1 MKLIPYAG
9 LLLAF
14 GLTDFLP
21 NAEARPVS
29 YPGGWTVMQMNNGDM
44 SSAHIHY
51 SPTFKDSIGLYSE
64 RNWGEDWHFTGV
76 QYNRLVR
83 RWNTPNSQA
92 NFYFKAAAGQ
102 ADPFGD
108 GADVDA
114 AGFVG
119 IGADWETRRWF
130 VSYEGRAYDLGF
142 DRDARQ
148 SARVGIAP
156 YIGDYGDL
164 HTWLM
169 LQVENQPEAD
179 TPTTLTPLVR
189 FFYDVQLLEIG
200 YTPESEELM
209 LNWIVRF

>member
-1 MKLIPYAG
+1 MKRIQQAG
-9 LLLAF
+9 LCLAI
-14 GLTDFLP
+14 GAALCSPD
-21 NAEARPVS
+21 AEARPVS
-29 YPGGWTVMQMNNGDM
+29 YPGGWTVMQTNNGDY
-44 SSAHIHY
+44 SALHAHY
-51 SPTFKDSIGLYSE
+51 SPTFRDSIGLYSE
-64 RNWGEDWHFTGV
+64 RNWSSDWHFTGV
-76 QYNRLVR
+76 QYNRLVK
-83 RWNTPNSQA
+83 RWNTSNSQA
-92 NFYFKAAAGQ
+92 NLYFKAGAGQ
-102 ADPFGD
+102 VDPFGD
-108 GADVDA
+108 DMESEA

-119 IGADWETRRWF
+119 ISADWETRRWF

-142 DRDARQ
+142 TQDTRQ

-169 LQVENQPEAD
+169 LEVRNLPEAE
-179 TPTTLTPLVR
+179 TPTTVTPLVR

>member
-1 MKLIPYAG
+1 MKHFQCAG
-9 LLLAF
+9 LALAI
-14 GLTDFLP
+14 GLTLYVP
-21 NAEARPVS
+21 IAEARPVS

-44 SSAHIHY
+44 SSAHVHY

-76 QYNRLVR
+76 QYNRLVK
-83 RWNTPNSQA
+83 RWNTPTSQA
-92 NFYFKAAAGQ
+92 NLYFKAAAGQ

-108 GADVDA
+108 GANVEA

-119 IGADWETRRWF
+119 LGADWETRRWF

-142 DRDARQ
+142 DKDARQ
-148 SARVGIAP
+148 SARVGVAP
-156 YIGDYGDL
+156 YVGDFGDL

-169 LQVENQPEAD
+169 LQVENQPESD

-200 YTPESEELM
+200 YTPESEEFM